1 MLIRTLLTIFAIK
14 SHTPAKETIY
24 SFSAI
29 MDIGCDPPH
38 IGPDNPNVIRNI
50 TRNMW
55 IQSKLYE
62 LESFR
67 RSNKDKLELAN
78 IWTHVMV

>member
-14 SHTPAKETIY
+14 SPMPAKENIY

-50 TRNMW
+50 T
-55 IQSKLYE
+55 
-62 LESFR
+62 
-67 RSNKDKLELAN
+67 
-78 IWTHVMV
+78 